1 METMRHINR
10 IMFLSALI
18 SISVI
23 LSSCNSPSGLAHGT
37 GTQVDLGKKNYRV
50 IKSNAVGASWGFWLL
65 GFIPIIPTSHTEA
78 ITDMCEKSSLKE
90 GAAQAYINVAEEKST
105 IYLILFSLPKLS
117 VRADIVE
124 FTE

>member
-1 METMRHINR
+1 MKLLRG
-10 IMFLSALI
+10 IMLLSVVLLI
-18 SISVI
+18 SIM
-23 LSSCNSPSGLAHGT
+23 LSSCSSPSGLAHGT

-65 GFIPIIPTSHTEA
+65 GFIPIVPTSHTEA
-78 ITDMCEKSSLKE
+78 ITDMCGKSSLKE
-90 GAAQAYINVAEEKST
+90 GSAQAYINVAEEKTT

>member
-1 METMRHINR
+1 MLLS
-10 IMFLSALI
+10 FLFST
-18 SISVI
+18 SII
-23 LSSCNSPSGLAHGT
+23 LSSCSSPSGLSHGT

-65 GFIPIIPTSHTEA
+65 GVIPVIPTSQTEA

-90 GAAQAYINVAEEKST
+90 GTAQAYINVAEEKST

>member
-1 METMRHINR
+1 MKSLRG
-10 IMFLSALI
+10 IMLLSVVVLI
-18 SISVI
+18 SAI
-23 LSSCNSPSGLAHGT
+23 LSSCSSPSGLARGI

-50 IKSNAVGASWGFWLL
+50 VKSNAVGTSWGFWLL
-65 GFIPIIPTSHTEA
+65 GIIPIVPTSHTGA
-78 ITDMCEKSSLKE
+78 ITDMCEKSSLRE
-90 GAAQAYINVAEEKST
+90 GSAQAYINVAEEKST

>member
-1 METMRHINR
+1 MKSLNI
-10 IMFLSALI
+10 IMLLSAVL
-18 SISVI
+18 SISVL
-23 LSSCNSPSGLAHGT
+23 LSSCNSPSGFSHGT

-50 IKSNAVGASWGFWLL
+50 VKSNAVGASWGFWLL
-65 GFIPIIPTSHTEA
+65 GVIPIVPTSHTEA

-90 GAAQAYINVAEEKST
+90 GSAQAYINVAEEKST

>member
-1 METMRHINR
+1 MKCLNK
-10 IMFLSALI
+10 IMFISVLL
-18 SISVI
+18 SISVM
-23 LSSCNSPSGLAHGT
+23 LSSCSSPSGLAHGT

-65 GFIPIIPTSHTEA
+65 GIIPIVPTSHTEA

-90 GAAQAYINVAEEKST
+90 GSAQAYVNVAEEKST

>member
-1 METMRHINR
+1 MKPFSR
-10 IMFLSALI
+10 IMFLTFAFSF
-18 SISVI
+18 SIL

-37 GTQVDLGKKNYRV
+37 GTQVDLGKKNYRI
-50 IKSNAVGASWGFWLL
+50 IKSNAVGSSWGFWLL
-65 GFIPIIPTSHTEA
+65 GVIPIIPTSHTEA
-78 ITDMCEKSSLKE
+78 ITDMCEKSSLRE
-90 GAAQAYINVAEEKST
+90 GSAQAYINVAEERST

>member
-1 METMRHINR
+1 
-10 IMFLSALI
+10 MFLTFAFSF
-18 SISVI
+18 SIL

-37 GTQVDLGKKNYRV
+37 GTQVDLGKKNYRI
-50 IKSNAVGASWGFWLL
+50 IKSNAVGSSWGFWLL
-65 GFIPIIPTSHTEA
+65 GVIPIIPTSHTEA
-78 ITDMCEKSSLKE
+78 ITDMCEKSSLRE
-90 GAAQAYINVAEEKST
+90 GSAQAYINVAEERST